1 MGLVDLGKHALII
14 LDDHEAYNGVSE
26 LEPLSTDR
34 TCPAAVSMR
43 RLTPRAGVVRF
54 NRRLRL
60 DNARCGRAADDGI
73 TVLRPMVLVDYPS
86 RCSALVCFVRGYSFA
101 ITLFGHCIIAILQP
115 KEVVTL
121 DSTRFSLI
129 FAGPP
134 DGLGDY
140 VVVCKGV
147 RVQNWQWCGA
157 LSGGSHQPASGL
169 GGGPTCERCTACLTI
184 VAFITCRALAPRIS
198 SRLFSRSWVLQCDSQ
213 CTPSRAQRG
222 WKATPER
229 QLKPEASRYAPLHV
243 RAHDSNVW
251 SLGQPDFACASS
263 TQSE

>member
-121 DSTRFSLI
+121 DSTRFSLL

-134 DGLGDY
+134 TAWETTWSSVRAY
-140 VVVCKGV
+140 VCKIGS
-147 RVQNWQWCGA
+147 GA
-157 LSGGSHQPASGL
+157 VPCQAEAISLPADWAEVPLASGV
-169 GGGPTCERCTACLTI
+169 P
-184 VAFITCRALAPRIS
+184 RA
-198 SRLFSRSWVLQCDSQ
+198 SRLWLS
-213 CTPSRAQRG
+213 
-222 WKATPER
+222 
-229 QLKPEASRYAPLHV
+229 
-243 RAHDSNVW
+243 
-251 SLGQPDFACASS
+251 
-263 TQSE
+263 